1 MCTLSHGHD
10 VRRSLTSCTSS
21 LFPEDFHQF
30 LPINK
35 YLDLFSMRQLM
46 SSLIIVISG
55 RVQVSEK
62 SVIHPRLMIFTICFS
77 LTELSSTTEEFR
89 KGSHKDLRLQENYGK
104 LHRDLNGIS
113 AIPRVIDRQ
122 PWPTCEIKSN
132 SKYVLQNHACCSEM
146 KTILGLY
153 EQPSPSCPVFV
164 LQRVTLICVWV
175 WFGFRRLR
183 NLYPSGSQEHVRL
196 WFVLWGCRWSAS

>member
-1 MCTLSHGHD
+1 MSTLPRISREEKSGDFWDAILPVSLLDHVHISLPMCTLSHGHD

-122 PWPTCEIKSN
+122 P
-132 SKYVLQNHACCSEM
+132 
-146 KTILGLY
+146 
-153 EQPSPSCPVFV
+153 
-164 LQRVTLICVWV
+164 
-175 WFGFRRLR
+175 
-183 NLYPSGSQEHVRL
+183 
-196 WFVLWGCRWSAS
+196 